1 MTEFGLFN
9 DEGCVEAG
17 FYSEAEARAAIDHRF
32 DAEDEL
38 TAREICPEHEEQARD
53 TCEDCFADEEEGGQ

>member
-17 FYSEAEARAAIDHRF
+17 FYSEAEARAAID
-32 DAEDEL
+32 DEDEL

-53 TCEDCFADEEEGGQ
+53 TCEDCFADEEAEEED